1 MDEGRNVQSEKP
13 REGQGSRTGMTKQ
26 QGWPEGELSKRKSFK
41 DSRLGHTRILN
52 NESSQDSSPFAAL
65 GFCELWVQL
74 LVLDSSQ
81 SPLWSP
87 NSILFP
93 LQKTEAVGILVRV
106 YTMSLDCLGF
116 SLAWFLLHFWVVTLD
131 KLSLWVSVS
140 SSVEWSYNSIY
151 SIWLAGGL
159 R

>member
-1 MDEGRNVQSEKP
+1 MDEG
-13 REGQGSRTGMTKQ
+13 QGRGTKCAVWKAKGRPGHQDWVTKQ

-41 DSRLGHTRILN
+41 DSRLGHTKILN
-52 NESSQDSSPFAAL
+52 QDSSPFAAL

-81 SPLWSP
+81 SPLWSL
-87 NSILFP
+87 NSILCP
-93 LQKTEAVGILVRV
+93 LQKTEAVGIVVRG
-106 YTMSLDCLGF
+106 YTRPLDCLGL
-116 SLAWFLLHFWVVTLD
+116 SPAWFLLHFWAVTLD

-151 SIWLAGGL
+151 SIGIAGGL